1 MKKIFLITGLFA
13 AMSLLGQQVESG
25 LLLHSSF
32 DKFSTAPDYAAS
44 SQTVTSGIPQEL
56 QMRMYK
62 DPANKLNAV
71 MLNNKE
77 FIGYT
82 HQDNFNPQCGTI
94 SFWVKPVNWKMS
106 DNQYF
111 QTFF

>member
-32 DKFSTAPDYAAS
+32 DKFSTVPDYAAS

-77 FIGYT
+77 LSDIRT
-82 HQDNFNPQCGTI
+82 RTI
-94 SFWVKPVNWKMS
+94 SIRNAARFPS
-106 DNQYF
+106 G
-111 QTFF
+111 